1 MNQTN
6 VLLKSNFIAKKSQ
19 NPTKSRIINSNA
31 ENLLNTVLY
40 SKTTYKSAY
49 ARVFALLLRVFQ
61 SFSEGKIPKILLILA
76 DWKDVKVFKKYV
88 ENDMNTLNT
97 FCWINFELCQ
107 RI

>member
-40 SKTTYKSAY
+40 GKKTYKSTYTQIA
-49 ARVFALLLRVFQ
+49 
-61 SFSEGKIPKILLILA
+61 KIS
-76 DWKDVKVFKKYV
+76 
-88 ENDMNTLNT
+88 
-97 FCWINFELCQ
+97 
-107 RI
+107 